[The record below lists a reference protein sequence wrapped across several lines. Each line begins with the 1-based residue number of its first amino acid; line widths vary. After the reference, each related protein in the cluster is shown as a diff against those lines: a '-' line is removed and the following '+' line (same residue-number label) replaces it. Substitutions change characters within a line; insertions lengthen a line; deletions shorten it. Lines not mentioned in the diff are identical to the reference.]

1 MTKTKK
7 KSFSVY
13 NDSQTDGMI
22 MDNYGMLYFGLLRNH
37 AICKWDSYRPF
48 TLENQIVV
56 AKDDTHIQWT
66 DGNSFN
72 SIKDFH
78 FKT

>member
-1 MTKTKK
+1 
-7 KSFSVY
+7 
-13 NDSQTDGMI
+13 MI

-48 TLENQIVV
+48 TLENQQVV

-66 DGNSFN
+66 DGEFVASLSPRFDLNENVFSTQAWA
-72 SIKDFH
+72 SMS
-78 FKT
+78 

>member
-1 MTKTKK
+1 
-7 KSFSVY
+7 
-13 NDSQTDGMI
+13 MI

-48 TLENQIVV
+48 TLENQQVV

-66 DGNSFN
+66 DGELFLRK
-72 SIKDFH
+72 ICKR
-78 FKT
+78 FKGRFGWEMVEN